1 MIYGAKFIKTT
12 LYEHFTNFAM
22 SNNQRIVSIV
32 DDEIDITELF
42 QDALCSNIDGISVV
56 SFNDTT
62 LALEHYVQN
71 NQNYALIISD
81 MRMPLMTGLELLKK
95 VKELNPNVRTM
106 LVSAFDMQD
115 NPNFQKY
122 LKDGVIDSFLEKP
135 ITINR
140 LCQEVRDE
148 VKIYDRGLKRV
159 RPQVQKNRRT

>member
-1 MIYGAKFIKTT
+1 MVYLA
-12 LYEHFTNFAM
+12 N
-22 SNNQRIVSIV
+22 RIVSIV
-32 DDEIDITELF
+32 DDEIDITDLF
-42 QDALCSNIDGISVV
+42 QDAIGSDIDGISVV
-56 SFNDTT
+56 SFSDPTV
-62 LALEHYVQN
+62 ALEHFCQN
-71 NQNYALIISD
+71 KQNYALIISD
-81 MRMPLMTGLELLKK
+81 MRMPIMTGLELLKK

>member
-1 MIYGAKFIKTT
+1 
-12 LYEHFTNFAM
+12 M
-22 SNNQRIVSIV
+22 SNNHRIVSIV

-62 LALEHYVQN
+62 LALEHYAQN
-71 NQNYALIISD
+71 IQNYALIISD

-106 LVSAFDMQD
+106 LLSAFDMQD
-115 NPNFQKY
+115 NPDFQKY
-122 LKDGVIDSFLEKP
+122 LKDGIIDSFLEKP
-135 ITINR
+135 ISINR

-148 VKIYDRGLKRV
+148 IETYDLGSKMA
-159 RPQVQKNRRT
+159 RPQIKKTRRT

>member
-1 MIYGAKFIKTT
+1 
-12 LYEHFTNFAM
+12 M
-22 SNNQRIVSIV
+22 SNNHRIVSIV

-62 LALEHYVQN
+62 LALEHYAQN
-71 NQNYALIISD
+71 KQKYALIISD

-106 LVSAFDMQD
+106 LLSAFDMQD
-115 NPNFQKY
+115 NPDFQKY
-122 LKDGVIDSFLEKP
+122 LKDGIIDSFLEKP

-148 VKIYDRGLKRV
+148 IATYDLGSKMA
-159 RPQVQKNRRT
+159 RPQIKKTRRT

>member
-1 MIYGAKFIKTT
+1 
-12 LYEHFTNFAM
+12 M

-106 LVSAFDMQD
+106 LLTAFDMQD
-115 NPNFQKY
+115 NSDLQKY
-122 LKDGVIDSFLEKP
+122 LNDGVVDSFVEKP

-140 LCQEVRDE
+140 LCQKVRDE
-148 VKIYDRGLKRV
+148 IQTYDLGSKMS
-159 RPQVQKNRRT
+159 RPQIKKNRIS

>member
-1 MIYGAKFIKTT
+1 
-12 LYEHFTNFAM
+12 M
-22 SNNQRIVSIV
+22 SNNHRIVSIV

-62 LALEHYVQN
+62 LALEHYAQN
-71 NQNYALIISD
+71 IQNYALIISD

-115 NPNFQKY
+115 NPDFQKY
-122 LKDGVIDSFLEKP
+122 LKDGIIDSFLEKP
-135 ITINR
+135 ISINR

-148 VKIYDRGLKRV
+148 IETYDLGSKMA
-159 RPQVQKNRRT
+159 RPQIKKTRRT